1 METST
6 CYIGCGVCDLIHTVS
21 QLLHPLESANGQLLR
36 ALAFLQFD
44 VDPERFRTGTKNGLP
59 RAMVDNHIR
68 QYINMRISL
77 ADMYRIIAQ
86 YRPATLIQRCE
97 TNLQYT
103 AELLVEQWKKD
114 GKKEQTPKVH
124 SYVHT
129 NNKKRKEPI

>member
-1 METST
+1 
-6 CYIGCGVCDLIHTVS
+6 
-21 QLLHPLESANGQLLR
+21 
-36 ALAFLQFD
+36 
-44 VDPERFRTGTKNGLP
+44 
-59 RAMVDNHIR
+59 
-68 QYINMRISL
+68 
-77 ADMYRIIAQ
+77 MYRIIAQ

-129 NNKKRKEPI
+129 NNEKRKEPI